1 MLFPF
6 NFKYAS
12 EYVLLEDDLMDM
24 YSVLSTMHSFWSTF
38 IIATTSLS
46 PKIADRARNY

>member
-1 MLFPF
+1 MINNFNFIMLFAY

-24 YSVLSTMHSFWSTF
+24 
-38 IIATTSLS
+38 
-46 PKIADRARNY
+46 